1 MLCCILYIY
10 NICTTTKKVVLLLHA
25 AQKMVVPTQL
35 MPSAAYYQSSMPISF
50 THRPILIIYFFRCQ
64 DSTTSTSLCGPELP
78 YCNTTYLSA
87 KHVCMY
93 VYRRTHI
100 RQNLKLGTVS
110 SSQASS
116 KIIAYL
122 FTGRNLGKQI
132 ITMLRQLIVV
142 SYLLVFSEVT
152 NTKLK
157 NDD

>member
-1 MLCCILYIY
+1 MLCCILY
-10 NICTTTKKVVLLLHA
+10 ICTTTKKVVLLHA

-50 THRPILIIYFFRCQ
+50 THLIIYFFRCQ
-64 DSTTSTSLCGPELP
+64 DSTTSTSSCGPELP
-78 YCNTTYLSA
+78 YCNIY
-87 KHVCMY
+87 
-93 VYRRTHI
+93 
-100 RQNLKLGTVS
+100 RQNTQVCISSYAHPTKLKTWTVS

-152 NTKLK
+152 NIGLK

>member
-1 MLCCILYIY
+1 MKIKLCCVVYYIY
-10 NICTTTKKVVLLLHA
+10 VQQLKKQYYYMQPKKWCLAETSV
-25 AQKMVVPTQL
+25 
-35 MPSAAYYQSSMPISF
+35 AYYQSSMPISF
-50 THRPILIIYFFRCQ
+50 THLIIYFFRCQ
-64 DSTTSTSLCGPELP
+64 DSTTSTSSCGPELP
-78 YCNTTYLSA
+78 YCNIY
-87 KHVCMY
+87 
-93 VYRRTHI
+93 
-100 RQNLKLGTVS
+100 RQNTQVCISSYAHPTKLKTWTVS

-152 NTKLK
+152 NIGLK